1 MDKRQLQIKERKK
14 KVKNIINREQ
24 NKNYKVL
31 IFCMVVGALNWVFWH
46 DQFVGL
52 DVKYDIVFV
61 ILPFFLG
68 LFVYFK
74 TNNNFIKAIF
84 NTKSSGLKDTILS
97 YGLLLVTGIFFSY
110 ISFVTLANVVFKIGM
125 DLSTNNKPIIIKF
138 YSIESTYR
146 NDRGRGIHLFSSIYY
161 LDEENKTKNFK
172 VKVDEV
178 KTSYEKRKIV
188 FLSVV
193 KKNSQQNKW
202 KCPLHNGF
210 YQEKNW

>member
-1 MDKRQLQIKERKK
+1 MDKRQLQIKERKN
-14 KVKNIINREQ
+14 KVKNIIDREQ

-31 IFCMVVGALNWVFWH
+31 IFCMVVGALNWVFWY

-97 YGLLLVTGIFFSY
+97 YGLLLVIGIFFSY
-110 ISFVTLANVVFKIGM
+110 ISLVTLANVVFKIGM
-125 DLSTNNKPIIIKF
+125 DLSTNNKPIIIKS

-188 FLSVV
+188 FEC
-193 KKNSQQNKW
+193 KEGFW
-202 KCPLHNGF
+202 K
-210 YQEKNW
+210 YYKIIDYKIE